1 MSNLHKLFEEN
12 INNAI
17 ISAGVMTDVNQK
29 PMAFAAIAQALATFL
44 QGNNTVTT
52 NTVEPVNEVSNELE
66 ELQKKNK
73 EVATAINETI
83 TKTEEVTEQTVPAP
97 VVEQQSAPA
106 PIENK
111 NTAPAPIE
119 PAKDEWVLPI
129 DENGIPY
136 LNQEDFAVAERVLA
150 YEAAMTPEIQ
160 AKKRE
165 LEIAAGQKV
174 LNEPIET
181 QAPVATTQAPAKEF
195 TPEQLQELENY
206 KTTFDYANNP
216 TILDNLYLN
225 FTAGVQKTLAEL
237 TPDTAEAFLHFI
249 KDELAKAYTAIEAWK
264 NSWITKEGL
273 DKLIA
278 EAYQDP
284 NATLETHLYDGNI
297 FWFLEHIE
305 LYNANCWLNSYKQEM
320 SVEQLNAYVAQCYE
334 DPSLTIDSITDEF
347 VVGFVNFIQQ
357 VQQQTA

>member
-44 QGNNTVTT
+44 QGSNTIATT
-52 NTVEPVNEVSNELE
+52 NTDEPTNEVSNELE

-83 TKTEEVTEQTVPAP
+83 TKTEEKAEPQSAPEPVAEQKV
-97 VVEQQSAPA
+97 APA
-106 PIENK
+106 PIEN
-111 NTAPAPIE
+111 PAPVE
-119 PAKDEWVLPI
+119 PAKDEWVLPV
-129 DENGIPY
+129 DEHGIPY

-174 LNEPIET
+174 LNE
-181 QAPVATTQAPAKEF
+181 TTTEISAPAAIAPAPTKEF

-206 KTTFDYANNP
+206 KATFDYANNP

-264 NSWITKEGL
+264 SSWLTKEGL

-278 EAYQDP
+278 EAYQEP

-297 FWFLEHIE
+297 FWFLEHVE
-305 LYNANCWLNSYKQEM
+305 LYNANSWLNYYKQNM

-334 DPSLTIDSITDEF
+334 DSSLTIDSITDEF

>member
-1 MSNLHKLFEEN
+1 MSNLNKLFEEN

-29 PMAFAAIAQALATFL
+29 PMAYAAIAQALATFL
-44 QGNNTVTT
+44 QGNNTIK
-52 NTVEPVNEVSNELE
+52 PVNEVSNELK
-66 ELQKKNK
+66 ELQKKNE
-73 EVATAINETI
+73 EVAIAINETI
-83 TKTEEVTEQTVPAP
+83 DKTEEMKKMEEVKEPITSTSMENP
-97 VVEQQSAPA
+97 VIPA
-106 PIENK
+106 PIENA
-111 NTAPAPIE
+111 APAPIE
-119 PAKDEWVLPI
+119 PKDEWVLPI

-160 AKKRE
+160 TKKRE

-174 LNEPIET
+174 LNENI
-181 QAPVATTQAPAKEF
+181 APTSIATTPVKEY

-206 KTTFDYANNP
+206 KITFDYANNP
-216 TILDNLYLN
+216 IVLDNLYLN
-225 FTAGVQKTLAEL
+225 FTAGVQKTLAEI
-237 TPDTAEAFLHFI
+237 TPDTIEAFLHFL
-249 KDELAKAYTAIEAWK
+249 KDELAKAYTAIEDWK

-278 EAYQDP
+278 DAYQDP

-297 FWFLEHIE
+297 FWFLEHVE

-320 SVEQLNAYVAQCYE
+320 SVEQLNAYVVQCYE
-334 DPSLTIDSITDEF
+334 DASLTIDSITDEF

-357 VQQQTA
+357 MQQQSA

>member
-1 MSNLHKLFEEN
+1 MNNLHKLFEEN

-44 QGNNTVTT
+44 QGNNTITS

-66 ELQKKNK
+66 ELQKKNE
-73 EVATAINETI
+73 EVATVINETI
-83 TKTEEVTEQTVPAP
+83 AKTEEVTEQAAP
-97 VVEQQSAPA
+97 SPVIEQQSAPA
-106 PIENK
+106 PIE

-119 PAKDEWVLPI
+119 PAKDEWVLPV
-129 DENGIPY
+129 DEHGIPY
-136 LNQEDFAVAERVLA
+136 LNQEDFAIAERVLA

-174 LNEPIET
+174 LNETATEAP
-181 QAPVATTQAPAKEF
+181 APVKEF
-195 TPEQLQELENY
+195 TPEQLQELETY
-206 KTTFDYANNP
+206 KATFDYANNP
-216 TILDNLYLN
+216 SILDNLYLN

-237 TPDTAEAFLHFI
+237 TPDIAEAFLHFI

-334 DPSLTIDSITDEF
+334 DSSLTIDSITDEF